1 MKEFTNSDNKNAGKQ
16 PQGVDSRTTKIWIP
30 GKERAK
36 TAALD
41 QSGQQ
46 PAQTRKRPSQRKPA
60 AQAQKPTAKQAA
72 APAAQPSAPTA
83 GRVLHRVR
91 GYMNCVERVR
101 RENSMLAPFM
111 EGGKLFLD
119 DQGRAILQLADS
131 FQLMM
136 ADTPEYRRLLCRA
149 LAPELKKTPSP
160 AELILEAPDETVK
173 ARDTVLDDLL
183 EAAGENNHQ

>member
-72 APAAQPSAPTA
+72 AQPTPASQPVRKRPAERKAAQQPVVSAIAAPAA
-83 GRVLHRVR
+83 
-91 GYMNCVERVR
+91 
-101 RENSMLAPFM
+101 
-111 EGGKLFLD
+111 K
-119 DQGRAILQLADS
+119 
-131 FQLMM
+131 
-136 ADTPEYRRLLCRA
+136 
-149 LAPELKKTPSP
+149 
-160 AELILEAPDETVK
+160 
-173 ARDTVLDDLL
+173 
-183 EAAGENNHQ
+183 